1 MGQNQTY
8 KKLGEQLFWIAV
20 METNIVTPL
29 STTISFNVEK
39 HNEDVD
45 IDTNPINPT
54 LKTTDFF
61 YTGESTLRW
70 FLLGHFWV

>member
-1 MGQNQTY
+1 M
-8 KKLGEQLFWIAV
+8 
-20 METNIVTPL
+20 TPL

-61 YTGESTLRW
+61 YTGESTLR
-70 FLLGHFWV
+70 